1 MKEESKK
8 NICLNPGQ
16 KIFSIFSK
24 IFAVLL
30 FTKKNS
36 LSKYQKYSFVY
47 IRNYFTFKFVKSTKK
62 KFL

>member
-1 MKEESKK
+1 MQLKEEEGKK

-47 IRNYFTFKFVKSTKK
+47 IRNYFTFNFVK
-62 KFL
+62 